1 MNKPLA
7 EMSFFDPAV
16 IECPFEFYAA
26 ARREAPVYRLPGTD
40 IFFISRYDDVRKVL
54 KNTEVFSNDFGAKL
68 NVAPK
73 NPEAA
78 KLYMQGWPTV
88 DTLLTADP
96 PRHKVYRTLVNKAF
110 SNKRV
115 EGMTDYV
122 HGLVTQLIDSWID
135 DGEVD
140 FMQRFCIPL
149 PVWVIADQLG
159 VPREDL
165 PLFKKWSDAFASRLG
180 QFASEEQELEDARL
194 IVQFQ
199 HYFVEVIE
207 KRRKDPQDNII
218 SDLAHARIDD
228 GRVLDHAELLSI
240 LQQLLVAGNET
251 TTSAIAG
258 GVLHLIDNPDEF
270 RRLQDDPSLIPNA
283 VEEILRMET
292 PSCGLWRVVKAD
304 TELHGVQIPKGAM
317 LMVRFASANR
327 DETVFEEPERF
338 EVCRRNAEDN
348 LAFGQGVHFCVGA
361 LLARK
366 EMNVAFA
373 ELLRRTTN
381 WRLTPGK
388 NNRQHWPNMILRGLQ
403 QLHIGFDKRA

>member
-1 MNKPLA
+1 MSKSLA
-7 EMSFFDPAV
+7 EMNFFDPAV
-16 IECPFEFYAA
+16 IECPFDFYAA
-26 ARREAPVYRLPGTD
+26 ARREAPVYRLPGTN

-54 KNTEVFSNDFGAKL
+54 KNTEVFSNDFGAQL
-68 NVAPK
+68 NVAPR

-78 KLYMQGWPTV
+78 KVYASGWPPV

-96 PRHKVYRTLVNKAF
+96 PRHKTYRTLVNKAF

-115 EGMTDYV
+115 EGLHDYV
-122 HGLVTQLIDSWID
+122 QGLVTQLIDSWID

-140 FMQRFCIPL
+140 LMQRFCVPL

-159 VPREDL
+159 VPRDDL

-194 IVQFQ
+194 ILQFQ

-207 KRRKDPQDNII
+207 QRRKDPQDNII
-218 SDLAHARIDD
+218 SDLAHARIED
-228 GRVLDHAELLSI
+228 GRLLEHAELLSI

-251 TTSAIAG
+251 TTSTMAA
-258 GVLHLIDNPDEF
+258 GVLFLIDNPEQF
-270 RRLQDDPSLIPNA
+270 RRLQEDPSLIPNA
-283 VEEILRMET
+283 VEEMLRMET
-292 PSCGLWRVVKAD
+292 PSCGLWRVVKQDA
-304 TELHGVQIPKGAM
+304 ELNGVAIPKGSM

-338 EVCRRNAEDN
+338 DVCRRNAEDN

-361 LLARK
+361 QLARK
-366 EMNVAFA
+366 ELNVAFT

-388 NNRQHWPNMILRGLQ
+388 NNRLHWPNLILRGLQ
-403 QLHIGFDKRA
+403 QLHIGFDRR